1 MRFDLPSLRLAD
13 QEMLRLTY
21 RMRVSVGALQE
32 RRRQPRPAP
41 PAARCARMK
50 RRPA

>member
-21 RMRVSVGALQE
+21 RMRVNVGALQGVN
-32 RRRQPRPAP
+32 RARA
-41 PAARCARMK
+41 ASARCARMK